1 MEKTMNAV
9 DVQSSYEPYMNAQQ
23 LEYFKNKLIIQKA
36 ELLEKT
42 ANQKEKLKTL
52 KAAQSDILDQCN
64 YLLEIEHELRNY
76 SRNSQLLCQ
85 VDNALKRIDRGSFGY
100 CQFTGN
106 RIGLERLKALPFAT
120 LSVEALEDLEFQ
132 Q

>member
-1 MEKTMNAV
+1 MEATMNAV
-9 DVQSSYEPYMNAQQ
+9 DMQSNHEPYMTAQQ
-23 LEYFKNKLIIQKA
+23 VEYFKNKLILQKA

-42 ANQKEKLKTL
+42 AYQKEKLKTL

-76 SRNSQLLCQ
+76 GRYSQLLCQ
-85 VDNALKRIDRGSFGY
+85 VDNALKRIDKGSFGY

-106 RIGLERLKALPFAT
+106 RIGLKRLEALPFAT
-120 LSVEALEDLEFQ
+120 QSVEALEDLEFQ
-132 Q
+132 